1 MIQYT
6 VTVSVPNELAREW
19 ETWMTEK
26 HIDDVMATGK
36 FISAHLW
43 RLQSPEGSTYTRFQ
57 TQYAAESMEDYDD
70 YRMNFAPSLQADHSA
85 VFSSKVT
92 ASREILE
99 SIKKW

>member
-6 VTVSVPNELAREW
+6 VTVSVPNELAQKW
-19 ETWMTEK
+19 ETWMIEK
-26 HIDDVMATGK
+26 HIDEVMATGK

-43 RLQSPEGSTYTRFQ
+43 KLQSPDGSPYTRFQ
-57 TQYAAESMEDYDD
+57 TQYTAESMEHYED
-70 YRMNFAPSLQADHSA
+70 YRANFAPALQADHFA
-85 VFSSKVT
+85 VFGSTVT